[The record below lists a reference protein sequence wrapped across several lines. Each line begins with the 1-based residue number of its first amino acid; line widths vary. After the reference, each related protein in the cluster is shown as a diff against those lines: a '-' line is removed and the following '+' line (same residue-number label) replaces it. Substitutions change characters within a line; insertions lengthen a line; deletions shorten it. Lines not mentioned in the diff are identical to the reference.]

1 MIMRLHFGFRAL
13 VLITLAITMQL
24 VKVVLLTKDIAVC
37 ASLGSKVQAVRKV
50 IPIMPNRPLAR
61 VQICNEDIL
70 MKKEYFQISMSVLEH
85 KTAVKML
92 FATIPKV
99 PITVHVNLDIL
110 EMDGLAK
117 VNVTKALILFK
128 EQGNGN

>member
-1 MIMRLHFGFRAL
+1 
-13 VLITLAITMQL
+13 
-24 VKVVLLTKDIAVC
+24 
-37 ASLGSKVQAVRKV
+37 
-50 IPIMPNRPLAR
+50 
-61 VQICNEDIL
+61 
-70 MKKEYFQISMSVLEH
+70 MSVLQEH

-110 EMDGLAK
+110 EMEVLAK
-117 VNVTKALILFK
+117 VNVTKALILFN

>member
-1 MIMRLHFGFRAL
+1 MFFTSYFHICNDD
-13 VLITLAITMQL
+13 VLI
-24 VKVVLLTKDIAVC
+24 KKD
-37 ASLGSKVQAVRKV
+37 
-50 IPIMPNRPLAR
+50 
-61 VQICNEDIL
+61 
-70 MKKEYFQISMSVLEH
+70 YFQISVSVLQEH

-99 PITVHVNLDIL
+99 PLTVHVNLDIL

-117 VNVTKALILFK
+117 VNVTEAPILLN

>member
-1 MIMRLHFGFRAL
+1 MFFTSYFHICN
-13 VLITLAITMQL
+13 
-24 VKVVLLTKDIAVC
+24 DD
-37 ASLGSKVQAVRKV
+37 
-50 IPIMPNRPLAR
+50 
-61 VQICNEDIL
+61 VQI
-70 MKKEYFQISMSVLEH
+70 KKDYFQISMSVLQEH

-99 PITVHVNLDIL
+99 PLTVHVNLDIL

-117 VNVTKALILFK
+117 VNVTESPILLN

>member
-1 MIMRLHFGFRAL
+1 ML
-13 VLITLAITMQL
+13 Q
-24 VKVVLLTKDIAVC
+24 
-37 ASLGSKVQAVRKV
+37 
-50 IPIMPNRPLAR
+50 
-61 VQICNEDIL
+61 
-70 MKKEYFQISMSVLEH
+70 EH

-117 VNVTKALILFK
+117 VNVTKALILLN
-128 EQGNGN
+128 EQRNRDLKQISTLKMIKSVCV

>member
-1 MIMRLHFGFRAL
+1 MFFTSYFHICNDD
-13 VLITLAITMQL
+13 VLI
-24 VKVVLLTKDIAVC
+24 KKD
-37 ASLGSKVQAVRKV
+37 
-50 IPIMPNRPLAR
+50 
-61 VQICNEDIL
+61 
-70 MKKEYFQISMSVLEH
+70 YFQISMSVLQEH

-99 PITVHVNLDIL
+99 PLTVHVNLDIL

-117 VNVTKALILFK
+117 VNVTEAPILLN

>member
-1 MIMRLHFGFRAL
+1 MT
-13 VLITLAITMQL
+13 VPQ
-24 VKVVLLTKDIAVC
+24 
-37 ASLGSKVQAVRKV
+37 
-50 IPIMPNRPLAR
+50 
-61 VQICNEDIL
+61 
-70 MKKEYFQISMSVLEH
+70 EH
-85 KTAVKML
+85 KTAAKML

-117 VNVTKALILFK
+117 VDVTKALILFK